1 MEARPMSRKQQIKSN
16 LKRKTTLPP
25 QLQKRVQSGAVTGSQ
40 ARQTFQ
46 ERQTFKKA
54 FGDDWRTQVFGKGGA
69 KGVTGSFGRSQVA
82 ADRSQALA
90 KARAKLGGGV
100 GVGKAPS
107 MPLRVPNGKPFT
119 PPRRGLG
126 PLPLKKRKLKY

>member
-1 MEARPMSRKQQIKSN
+1 
-16 LKRKTTLPP
+16 
-25 QLQKRVQSGAVTGSQ
+25 VQSGAITGSQ
-40 ARQTFQ
+40 ARQTLQ

-69 KGVTGSFGRSQVA
+69 KGVTGTFAKGQVT
-82 ADRSQALA
+82 ADRSQMLA

-100 GVGKAPS
+100 GGMKATGT
-107 MPLRVPNGKPFT
+107 PLRTPAPNLKPLT
-119 PPRRGLG
+119 PPKRGLG